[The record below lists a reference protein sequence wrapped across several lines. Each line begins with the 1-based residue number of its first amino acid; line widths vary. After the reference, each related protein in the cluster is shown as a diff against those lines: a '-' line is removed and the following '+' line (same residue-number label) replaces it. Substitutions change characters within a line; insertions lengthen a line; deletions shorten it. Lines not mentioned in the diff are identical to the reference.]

1 MKIMIISDQYP
12 PYQFGGMAQHT
23 FHISRQLADLNN
35 QILLLL
41 PKHFQINTYSPNLE
55 IRSVLHSSYYVSSF
69 RAGICKK
76 EFRPDLIHI
85 VTAGMLYPSL
95 SGYCPV
101 IQRVV
106 GNDFLRPWKGKGFL
120 FRGIVRFVPT
130 IKPFISSIDSKIR
143 KETVLRELEKADLI
157 LSNSDWTTSKLI
169 EKGIDKIKIKSFVG
183 GVDTKIFSPNK
194 DFSGLKEKHGLNEE
208 SRVLITAGNLIQKKG
223 FDTVLKALP
232 AVILKHPNL
241 LYFIVGDGPE
251 KEALE
256 QMVDKLKINSNV
268 CFLGALSQE
277 KFAMY
282 LSMSTV
288 YVQVSRNHQM
298 QDNNVDVETMGRTF
312 FEAGSCSIP
321 VIASNIGG
329 IPSVVQ
335 HDINGLLLDNPEDS
349 QDLSKKIN
357 ILLSDKNKRVKMGKN
372 GRDIAIKRF
381 SWDILAD
388 LFLSEATR
396 F

>member
-1 MKIMIISDQYP
+1 MIISDQYP
-12 PYQFGGMAQHT
+12 PFQFGGMAQHT

-41 PKHFQINTYSPNLE
+41 PKHFQINKYSLNLE
-55 IRSVLHSSYYVSSF
+55 IRSVLHSSYYASSV
-69 RAGICKK
+69 RAGICRK

-85 VTAGMLYPSL
+85 VTAGMYYPSL

-120 FRGIVRFVPT
+120 FRGIVRFVP
-130 IKPFISSIDSKIR
+130 IFKPSISSIDSKIR
-143 KETVLRELEKADLI
+143 KKTVLRELEKADLI

-169 EKGIDKIKIKSFVG
+169 EKGIDKIKITNFVG

-194 DFSGLKEKHGLNEE
+194 DISDLKEKHDLNAETK
-208 SRVLITAGNLIQKKG
+208 VLITAGNLIQKKG

-232 AVILKHPNL
+232 SVISKHPDL

-251 KEALE
+251 KEALK
-256 QMVDKLKINSNV
+256 QMVDKLRMNSNV
-268 CFLGALSQE
+268 HFLGALSQE
-277 KFAMY
+277 KFALY

-312 FEAGSCSIP
+312 FEAGSSSIP

-335 HDINGLLLDNPEDS
+335 HEINGLLLDNPEDN
-349 QDLSKKIN
+349 QDLSEKIN
-357 ILLSDKNKRVKMGKN
+357 LLLSDKKKRVKMGKK
-372 GRDIAIKRF
+372 GREIAIKRF
-381 SWDILAD
+381 SWEILAD
-388 LFLSEATR
+388 LFLSEAIR
-396 F
+396 L